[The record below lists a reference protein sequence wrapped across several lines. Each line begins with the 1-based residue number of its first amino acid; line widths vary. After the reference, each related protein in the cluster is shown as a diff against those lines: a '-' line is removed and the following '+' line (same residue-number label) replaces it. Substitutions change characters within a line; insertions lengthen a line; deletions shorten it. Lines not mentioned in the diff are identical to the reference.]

1 MIDFNTLDKTY
12 IIAEIGSNHNQSLDL
27 AKEMIL
33 SAKESGAD
41 AVKFQ
46 SIDVNELYYNPSQ
59 KIKNLHAKI
68 DLSERWHYDLK
79 DYCDSQNITF
89 FSAPTYLKAIDIL
102 EDINVELYKLASA
115 QLGTFPQLIEAVIK
129 LKKPTLV
136 STGIV
141 SYSELEGVV
150 KTFAKYNHD
159 NFAIFHCNSLYPTPY
174 DKANLHLIEVYK
186 SMFNK
191 TIGYSDHTEGIYA
204 SLAAVT
210 LGAKVIERHFTTDK
224 NLPIPDAAI
233 SILPHEFKDMVSG
246 IRAIEQSVE
255 GKSRIELEKD
265 EKQFKDAILYRIILK
280 RNKNSNEDFVEKD
293 FEFKRDAN
301 GIDCKQMN
309 FIINNMES
317 KCELVQG
324 ELLTWDMLQ
333 GKASK

>member
-1 MIDFNTLDKTY
+1 MIDFNNLDETY
-12 IIAEIGSNHNQSLDL
+12 IIAEIGSNHNQSLTL

-46 SIDVNELYYNPSQ
+46 SIDVNELYYNPSSR
-59 KIKNLHAKI
+59 IKELHKKI
-68 DLSERWHYDLK
+68 DLSEEWHYELK
-79 DYCDSQNITF
+79 EYCDKHNITF

-115 QLGTFPQLIEAVIK
+115 QIGTFPQIVEAVVK
-129 LKKPTLV
+129 LKKPTLI

-141 SYSELEGVV
+141 SYSELEKVV
-150 KTFAKYNHD
+150 QIFSKYNHD

-224 NLPIPDAAI
+224 SLPIPDAAI
-233 SILPHEFKDMVSG
+233 SITPNEFKNMVDG
-246 IRAIEQSVE
+246 IRAIEQTLQS
-255 GKSRIELEKD
+255 KSRIELEVD
-265 EKQFKDAILYRIILK
+265 EKTFKNNILYRLVLK
-280 RNKNSNEDFVEKD
+280 SNKRANESFNEND
-293 FEFKRDAN
+293 FEFKRDSK
-301 GIDCKQMN
+301 GIDCREMD
-309 FIINNMES
+309 IVIDNMKAKDNLS
-317 KCELVQG
+317 KG
-324 ELLTWDMLQ
+324 ELLKWDMVT
-333 GKASK
+333 GK

>member
-1 MIDFNTLDKTY
+1 MINFNKLDKTY

-27 AKEMIL
+27 AKEMII

-59 KIKNLHAKI
+59 KIKNLHKKI

-79 DYCDSQNITF
+79 DYCDKQNITF
-89 FSAPTYLKAIDIL
+89 FSAPTYLNAIDIL

-150 KTFAKYNHD
+150 QTFAKYNHD

-174 DKANLHLIEVYK
+174 NKANLHLIEVYK

-246 IRAIEQSVE
+246 IRAIEQSLE

-265 EKQFKDAILYRIILK
+265 EKQFKNDILYRMILK
-280 RNKNSNEDFVEKD
+280 RNKNCNEYFVEKD

-301 GIDCKQMN
+301 GINCKQMN
-309 FIINNMES
+309 FIIKNMES
-317 KCELVQG
+317 KRELVKG
-324 ELLTWDMLQ
+324 ELLSWDMLQ
-333 GKASK
+333 GKASR

>member
-1 MIDFNTLDKTY
+1 MIDFNKLEKTY
-12 IIAEIGSNHNQSLDL
+12 IIAEIGSNHNQDLDL
-27 AKEMIL
+27 AKEMII

-46 SIDVNELYYNPSQ
+46 SIDVDELYYNPSQ
-59 KIKNLHAKI
+59 RIKDLHKKI
-68 DLSERWHYDLK
+68 DLSEQWHYDLK
-79 DYCDSQNITF
+79 DYCDKQKITF

-115 QLGTFPQLIEAVIK
+115 QLGTFPQLIETVIK
-129 LKKPTLV
+129 LKKPTLI

-141 SYSELEGVV
+141 SYSELESVV

-191 TIGYSDHTEGIYA
+191 TVGYSDHTEGIYA

-224 NLPIPDAAI
+224 NLPIPDASI
-233 SILPHEFKDMVSG
+233 SILPNEFKDMVRG
-246 IRAIEQSVE
+246 IRAIEQSLQS
-255 GKSRIELEKD
+255 KSRIELEKD
-265 EKQFKDAILYRIILK
+265 EKQFKDAILYRLILK
-280 RNKNSNEDFVEKD
+280 RNKNNNESFVEND
-293 FEFKRDAN
+293 FEFKRDSN

-309 FIINNMES
+309 FIINNMDS
-317 KCELVQG
+317 TRELIKG
-324 ELLTWDMLQ
+324 ELLTWSMLK
-333 GKASK
+333 GKVPK